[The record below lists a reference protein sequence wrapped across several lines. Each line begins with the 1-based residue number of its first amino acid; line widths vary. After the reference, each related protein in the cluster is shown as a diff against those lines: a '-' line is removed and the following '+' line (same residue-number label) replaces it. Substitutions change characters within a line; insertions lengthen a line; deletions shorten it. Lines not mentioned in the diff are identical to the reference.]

1 MDVDLLN
8 RIAGKLA
15 ALHGEEIYNLKLLEK
30 QMAEAEK
37 DVENMLNAIQAGII
51 TASTKQRL
59 TELEETKSQLEQQ
72 IIEEKIKKPVL
83 TLEQIMFF
91 LNQFKDTDI
100 NDEEQRKR
108 LIAFG
113 TTIMPGA
120 KKGCIWAVL
129 IYSTEHARAFW
140 AEKVEF
146 PYLTHFLY
154 TNFYRVFSAFY
165 PTNLG
170 TNICISDKQRVP

>member
-113 TTIMPGA
+113 TTIMPGLFGQ
-120 KKGCIWAVL
+120 KRWSFPISHISCIRISTAYSLFFIRPISEQISVSL
-129 IYSTEHARAFW
+129 INSVCH
-140 AEKVEF
+140 EF
-146 PYLTHFLY
+146 
-154 TNFYRVFSAFY
+154 
-165 PTNLG
+165 
-170 TNICISDKQRVP
+170 